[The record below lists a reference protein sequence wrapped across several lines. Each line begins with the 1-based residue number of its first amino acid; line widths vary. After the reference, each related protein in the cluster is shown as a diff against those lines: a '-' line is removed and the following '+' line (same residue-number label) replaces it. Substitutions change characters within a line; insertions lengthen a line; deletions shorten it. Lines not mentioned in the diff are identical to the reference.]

1 MNRDYTCL
9 SLSRS
14 GGAVTV
20 SWSRAFVRHVD
31 DVSLRSGKCRE
42 RLPEV
47 CGWQL
52 VSFRMAQQKGTHARD
67 PGASA
72 GARQRDHGSRLR
84 CSPCCSGVL
93 RFSTNIY
100 VCARTHT
107 HALTGRSQTQKG
119 EESRRKDVTSTTAWQ
134 WGRRCLRHTDVAQDT
149 LGAVLESSSSP
160 ARGRVGTVGSLA
172 PCRLPRRA
180 R

>member
-20 SWSRAFVRHVD
+20 SWSRSFVRHVD

-67 PGASA
+67 PGAVLA
-72 GARQRDHGSRLR
+72 LGSGTT
-84 CSPCCSGVL
+84 GVGYTVL
-93 RFSTNIY
+93 P
-100 VCARTHT
+100 
-107 HALTGRSQTQKG
+107 
-119 EESRRKDVTSTTAWQ
+119 
-134 WGRRCLRHTDVAQDT
+134 
-149 LGAVLESSSSP
+149 AVVEF
-160 ARGRVGTVGSLA
+160 
-172 PCRLPRRA
+172 
-180 R
+180 